1 MSQLPK
7 PKKPKAPEL
16 PEEPKLPDLPEALT
30 RSILTEFIPRSEY
43 PCYYRVRLVHDKN
56 KTYEEGFEVAKKYEA
71 IINLELNQRLET
83 GFKNYVLR
91 RFENTIDI
99 FKNNTFGRAN
109 LDTNHC
115 YVSNFRNMGLYQ
127 SITFA
132 YIERYWMGDYDRSL
146 YHLQQKMDDLMVD
159 VLVNCFSDPD
169 TPLVPLNQATMINFR
184 QHYKIKERH
193 DANHI
198 SYGLWDDV
206 VERGKREKAKK
217 IYPFILIN
225 NKQLPLSKKD
235 DIMSQLIKF

>member
-1 MSQLPK
+1 
-7 PKKPKAPEL
+7 
-16 PEEPKLPDLPEALT
+16 
-30 RSILTEFIPRSEY
+30 
-43 PCYYRVRLVHDKN
+43 
-56 KTYEEGFEVAKKYEA
+56 
-71 IINLELNQRLET
+71 
-83 GFKNYVLR
+83 
-91 RFENTIDI
+91 
-99 FKNNTFGRAN
+99 
-109 LDTNHC
+109 
-115 YVSNFRNMGLYQ
+115 
-127 SITFA
+127 
-132 YIERYWMGDYDRSL
+132 
-146 YHLQQKMDDLMVD
+146 MVD

-169 TPLVPLNQATMINFR
+169 TPLVPLNQATRINFR